1 MTGNI
6 NGFFK
11 KLYEK
16 IYQYLKALYNSGSQY
31 FPKEQ
36 NHAWLKQSFKVQKG
50 LMDFNVKHVKN
61 FTDTVSEFCCKK
73 IFKKVLMYKQSKM
86 SATILK
92 G

>member
-6 NGFFK
+6 NGFLK

-73 IFKKVLMYKQSKM
+73 TLRKFWCISK
-86 SATILK
+86 AKCQQLF
-92 G
+92 